1 MKTGYA
7 PPAVQEAVI
16 RAQSGVPLPEPLS
29 RKAVRQTARTERC
42 NRAIAID
49 QARRLAMSLYHR
61 TAIEGRSFTIGLALE
76 RGETVWAETWVRCS
90 LDRPAWQVDP
100 SRLPLSAWLATNH
113 RIVGR
118 LTTGQL
124 VGWGWG
130 DIVGCRADLTARKEW
145 AQIDPKDSPPVVWHG
160 PGVAPLA
167 VALVAQVHGIVALL
181 EHPGLAPLRVTAK
194 PGKRQ
199 PGPMLALPRH
209 NEIDDLL
216 HGL

>member
-1 MKTGYA
+1 MRTKYA
-7 PPAVQEAVI
+7 PPPVLDAII
-16 RAQSGVPLPEPLS
+16 RAQSGVALSEPLT
-29 RKAVRQTARTERC
+29 RRAARQTARTERH
-42 NRAIAID
+42 NRAIAVD

-61 TAIEGRSFTIGLALE
+61 TAIEAHPYTLGLALE

-100 SRLPLSAWLATNH
+100 SRLPLSAWLVTNH

-124 VGWGWG
+124 VGWTWQ
-130 DIVGCRADLTARKEW
+130 DILGCRADLTPGKEW
-145 AQIDPKDSPPVVWHG
+145 AQIDPKDRPPVVWYG